1 MITTAPKPEDFF
13 PPELLRLL
21 GTAQR
26 MIDQHVNRGGRCA
39 ACASQWPCRQAEL
52 AEFALGVL

>member
-1 MITTAPKPEDFF
+1 MVTPAPKPEEFF

-26 MIDQHVNRGGRCA
+26 AIDQHVNRGGRCA
-39 ACASQWPCRQAEL
+39 ACASRWPCRQAEL
-52 AEFALGVL
+52 AEFALAVL

>member
-1 MITTAPKPEDFF
+1 MVTPIPKPAEFF

-26 MIDQHVNRGGRCA
+26 LIDQHVNRSGRCA
-39 ACASQWPCRQAEL
+39 ACASRWPCRQAEM
-52 AEFALGVL
+52 AEFALAVL

>member
-1 MITTAPKPEDFF
+1 MINPTSKPGDFF

-26 MIDQHVNRGGRCA
+26 VIDQHVNRRGRCA
-39 ACASQWPCRQAEL
+39 ACASHWPCRQAEM
-52 AEFALGVL
+52 AEFALAAL